1 MADATGDYTPQPAP
15 VLEPVGKYERGYRDG
30 SRDARGELLREYR
43 RDVTDAMQPA
53 AYIIAEIYDERD
65 AKQTK
70 RANVGMLLYLMGA
83 PKDERGRIT
92 TSYDDLMRH
101 GGYKRQR
108 AVEFLAWLETNGY
121 ATYEGSTGYDGK
133 QRLYSTHWAHRND

>member
-1 MADATGDYTPQPAP
+1 MPQPAP
-15 VLEPVGKYERGYRDG
+15 AMEPVDGYARGYHDG
-30 SRDARGELLREYR
+30 RRDARGELLREYR
-43 RDVTDAMQPA
+43 RSVTDAMQPA
-53 AYIIAEIYDERD
+53 AYIIAEIYDEKD
-65 AKQTK
+65 ARQTK
-70 RANVGMLLYLMGA
+70 RANVAMLLYLMGA

-121 ATYEGSTGYDGK
+121 VTYEGSTGYDGK
-133 QRLYSTHWAHRND
+133 QRLYSTHWTRRND